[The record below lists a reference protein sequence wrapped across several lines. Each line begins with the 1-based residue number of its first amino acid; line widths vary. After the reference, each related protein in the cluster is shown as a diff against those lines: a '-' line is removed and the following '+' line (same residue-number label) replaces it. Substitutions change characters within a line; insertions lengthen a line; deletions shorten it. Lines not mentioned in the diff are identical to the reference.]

1 MFNVDDMV
9 IIRKASNA
17 SLNLYMKAK
26 QKGLSYVK
34 CPCNAKTG
42 QVFRIKSLFGKGGF
56 LLQGENNGL
65 ITVAF
70 SNDLRRVNINE

>member
-1 MFNVDDMV
+1 MFNVDDIV

-42 QVFRIKSLFGKGGF
+42 QVFRVKSLFGKGGF
-56 LLQGENNGL
+56 LLQGENNRL